1 MESLAQLENLCERL
15 YNSQDS
21 VERAHAER
29 TLKCFSV
36 NTDYISQCQY
46 ILDNSLTPYA
56 LMLASSSL
64 LKQVT
69 EQSLPLQLRLDIR
82 NYLINYLATRGPD
95 LEPFVVGSLI
105 QLLCRVTKFGWLDDD
120 RFKEVI
126 KEAMNFLSQE
136 NGCGDMVMKFHI
148 FGSDL
153 SPQNMVRVKG
163 GGVLKYAGRRTHA
176 CGLWSSIYGGWESFS
191 KHLSFVVG
199 EGTCIRFWHD
209 RWIGDNT
216 LKDLYPELYV
226 FSAVKDACISEV
238 LWIPEGGIVRV
249 WDLTFYR
256 AFEDWELAASYFLFQ
271 LIQTRIP
278 RDDRSDTL
286 GWRLKGDGKFD
297 IRSYYHAIRGASN
310 SLFPWKGVWKPK
322 IPRRVA
328 FFLWTA
334 AHGRILTLDNLMLK
348 GRPLAT
354 WCCMCCCDGE
364 SVDHL
369 LLHCPVTHSLWTF
382 MLQAF
387 GIHWVMPG
395 SVAGLLSC
403 WHQWLGKHNLDIW
416 NLVLGCLMWIV
427 WLERNRR
434 SFEDI
439 EKTLDELKAPYH
451 CAIGL
456 KILNQ
461 LVSEMNQ
468 TNSGLPSMLQRKI
481 AISFKDQSLFQVFQ
495 ISLTSLHQL
504 KNDVGSKLQE
514 LVLSLSLNVLS
525 FDFMGTSFDES
536 SDEIGMVQIPISW
549 RPVIQDSSTL
559 QIFFDYY
566 AITQSH
572 FSKEA
577 LECLLRLA
585 SIRRSF
591 FINDATRLKFL
602 SHLMTGTKEILQS
615 GIGLADHDNYH
626 SFCRLLGRFKV
637 NYQSAFFVARGN
649 NEVGADLQP
658 SKEVVGKWL
667 WRYGMETDVL
677 WRRVIEAKYGNIW
690 GGWCTKKVTSP
701 YGVSLW
707 RYIRSGWLNFSKF
720 LVYDVGDGTRVKF
733 WKHVWCGDCT
743 LQEAFP
749 KLYHLSRSKDS
760 SVAEVMGW
768 FAGRF
773 NWNVQFLRPPQDW
786 EEEAFDR
793 FMELVYSLIVRGF
806 GPDKVCW
813 KPARNRGFEVRGY
826 YSSFYPPTFVSFPW
840 RMIWQSKLSELVN
853 ADGYADWIRLVAD
866 FTLKSLHSWQWA
878 GSSVYYLLGMWSRL
892 VTSVRF
898 LKTDTANLLDE
909 YAPKII
915 EGFISSRFDSLQS
928 EFSDELSEDP
938 LDNVELLQDQL
949 DFIPY
954 LCRFQYETCGMY
966 IVKIMEPILQL
977 YMDGANLQCCAYNI
991 QLSLAEVKL
1000 AWIVHIVAA
1009 ILKTK
1014 QISGF
1019 SGELQEVFDAE
1030 LSARV
1035 WQLINVT
1042 DSGLQSQR
1050 YGELS
1055 KQRLDCAILTFLQQ
1069 FRKSFVG
1076 DYALHSSKQLYARLS
1091 ELLGIHDHLLLLV
1104 AIVRKIVTNLKS
1116 YSQSKVV
1123 IDHTLSVFLEM
1134 TSGSMLG
1141 KLLLKLDIIKSIISH
1156 HDKEHF
1162 PFLDDFRCSRSRT
1175 TFYFAIAALIF
1186 MEDSLLKFK
1195 SSMDPLLQETRT
1207 TVMMDQVVF
1216 DCGQQCL
1223 IVTDQWLTMVF
1234 VSLESTSDATFHSDA
1249 VKYALIGLMRD
1260 LRGIAMATKSH
1271 RTYCFLFDW
1280 LYPARLPLLLKA
1292 IAYWTDTP
1300 EVCNLPFDPLV
1311 HTDLHEMILILPF
1324 SGNWKCVL
1332 CLLELALATG
1342 NYLVSWIDLVD
1353 LSTMKI
1359 LPIADGIT
1367 LLSDCVN
1374 VLLSQSADILITP
1387 VKVTTPL
1394 LKFIAELVLNKSER
1408 LAFDSSSPNGILLF
1422 REVSKLTVA
1431 YGSRILPL
1439 QNAADMYTFKYKG
1452 IWICLTIL
1460 TRALA
1465 GNYVNFGVFELYG
1478 DRSLADALDVA
1489 LRMILSI
1496 PLADVLKFRKLAQA
1510 YFAFLEILF
1519 NSHMAFIL
1527 NLDTS
1532 TFMYIVGSLEAG
1544 LKGLIENI
1552 STQCASAVDKLA
1564 TFYFIDIVTGESPS
1578 SPAALCLA
1586 QHITNCPGL
1595 FQEILST
1602 LFEIIIF
1609 GDGGN
1614 QRNLSRPM
1622 LSLIL
1627 INEELHY
1634 YNIGT
1639 EGWTLKSEETLTN
1652 IKGQIL
1658 ASHPPDQQQQLSLCF
1673 EKLMADITRSLDLKN
1688 RDKFTQNL
1696 IRFKNEFRSK
1706 RYAAILT

>member
-1 MESLAQLENLCERL
+1 MTSPSDSWMRGINEASKLAEDIKDMIAGSSSLPPSGPETQRHLSTARRKITILRTKLETLELLLSTLSNTQPISKANQMAATLNMSGFNNRDSLLGPNIKQDDIMNRTKCLDNHGLVGFQRQIIKEQDEGLEKLEETVTSTKHIALAVNEELNLHTRL
-15 YNSQDS
+15 LDNLDQHVDSTDSHLQRVQKKLAALNRRTKGGCSYLILLVIAAVILIIVVWALDS

-82 NYLINYLATRGPD
+82 NYLISYLATRGPD

-126 KEAMNFLSQE
+126 KEAMNFLSQ
-136 NGCGDMVMKFHI
+136 
-148 FGSDL
+148 
-153 SPQNMVRVKG
+153 
-163 GGVLKYAGRRTHA
+163 
-176 CGLWSSIYGGWESFS
+176 
-191 KHLSFVVG
+191 
-199 EGTCIRFWHD
+199 
-209 RWIGDNT
+209 
-216 LKDLYPELYV
+216 
-226 FSAVKDACISEV
+226 
-238 LWIPEGGIVRV
+238 
-249 WDLTFYR
+249 
-256 AFEDWELAASYFLFQ
+256 
-271 LIQTRIP
+271 
-278 RDDRSDTL
+278 
-286 GWRLKGDGKFD
+286 
-297 IRSYYHAIRGASN
+297 
-310 SLFPWKGVWKPK
+310 
-322 IPRRVA
+322 
-328 FFLWTA
+328 
-334 AHGRILTLDNLMLK
+334 
-348 GRPLAT
+348 
-354 WCCMCCCDGE
+354 
-364 SVDHL
+364 
-369 LLHCPVTHSLWTF
+369 
-382 MLQAF
+382 
-387 GIHWVMPG
+387 
-395 SVAGLLSC
+395 
-403 WHQWLGKHNLDIW
+403 
-416 NLVLGCLMWIV
+416 
-427 WLERNRR
+427 
-434 SFEDI
+434 
-439 EKTLDELKAPYH
+439 APYH

-481 AISFKDQSLFQVFQ
+481 AISFKDQSLFQ
-495 ISLTSLHQL
+495 
-504 KNDVGSKLQE
+504 E

-549 RPVIQDSSTL
+549 RPVIQDPSTL

-626 SFCRLLGRFKV
+626 TFCRLLGRFKV
-637 NYQSAFFVARGN
+637 NYQ
-649 NEVGADLQP
+649 
-658 SKEVVGKWL
+658 
-667 WRYGMETDVL
+667 
-677 WRRVIEAKYGNIW
+677 
-690 GGWCTKKVTSP
+690 
-701 YGVSLW
+701 
-707 RYIRSGWLNFSKF
+707 
-720 LVYDVGDGTRVKF
+720 
-733 WKHVWCGDCT
+733 
-743 LQEAFP
+743 
-749 KLYHLSRSKDS
+749 
-760 SVAEVMGW
+760 
-768 FAGRF
+768 
-773 NWNVQFLRPPQDW
+773 
-786 EEEAFDR
+786 
-793 FMELVYSLIVRGF
+793 
-806 GPDKVCW
+806 
-813 KPARNRGFEVRGY
+813 
-826 YSSFYPPTFVSFPW
+826 
-840 RMIWQSKLSELVN
+840 LSELVN
-853 ADGYADWIRLVAD
+853 ADGYTDWIRLVAD

-928 EFSDELSEDP
+928 EFSDELYEDP

-966 IVKIMEPILQL
+966 IMKIMEPILQL
-977 YMDGANLQCCAYNI
+977 YMGGANLQCCADNI

-1042 DSGLQSQR
+1042 DSGLHSQR

-1116 YSQSKVV
+1116 YSQ
-1123 IDHTLSVFLEM
+1123 
-1134 TSGSMLG
+1134 
-1141 KLLLKLDIIKSIISH
+1141 LDIIKSIIAH
-1156 HDKEHF
+1156 HDVNITLKYIYIYIYISFGFVLIFKFTLNCKLILANNLAICLFVFHFQKEHF
-1162 PFLDDFRCSRSRT
+1162 PFLDDYRCSRSRT
-1175 TFYFAIAALIF
+1175 TFYFAIATLIF

-1195 SSMDPLLQETRT
+1195 SSMDPLLQLDIIKSIIAHHDVNITLKYIYIYIYISFGFVLIFKFTLNCKLILANNLAICLFVFHFQKEHFPFLDDYRCSRSRT
-1207 TVMMDQVVF
+1207 TFYFAIATLIFMEDSLLKFKSSMDPLLQ
-1216 DCGQQCL
+1216 
-1223 IVTDQWLTMVF
+1223 VF

-1300 EVCNLPFDPLV
+1300 EV
-1311 HTDLHEMILILPF
+1311 
-1324 SGNWKCVL
+1324 
-1332 CLLELALATG
+1332 
-1342 NYLVSWIDLVD
+1342 
-1353 LSTMKI
+1353 
-1359 LPIADGIT
+1359 
-1367 LLSDCVN
+1367 
-1374 VLLSQSADILITP
+1374 
-1387 VKVTTPL
+1387 TTPL

-1422 REVSKLTVA
+1422 QEVSKLTVA

-1439 QNAADMYTFKYKG
+1439 RNAADMYTFKYKG

-1564 TFYFIDIVTGESPS
+1564 TFYFLDIVTGESPS

-1627 INEELHY
+1627 INEE
-1634 YNIGT
+1634 
-1639 EGWTLKSEETLTN
+1639 TLTN

-1673 EKLMADITRSLDLKN
+1673 EKLMADITRSLDLNN